1 MTGKMEGMGLTVS
14 RSKTKIVPLT
24 KPFRFCKVKFY
35 LTPTG
40 KVITHGNRDGM
51 KRARRKLRAFK
62 AKVDAGEMTVKQ
74 VREWLTSQIA
84 YFENYNDHGRVLK
97 LNRLFHAIYGG
108 VDHA

>member
-1 MTGKMEGMGLTVS
+1 MRWSDLLRMSAGSLK
-14 RSKTKIVPLT
+14 
-24 KPFRFCKVKFY
+24 
-35 LTPTG
+35 
-40 KVITHGNRDGM
+40 
-51 KRARRKLRAFK
+51 RRKLRAFK